1 MRKVHGSYIRKTPFE
16 VPQGKQCGQLIVD
29 SYLKRRP
36 VAICLFFVAFI
47 FLSTV
52 NIFAQ
57 APAALGGVAVNVEMK
72 DKDAKPGDIISVTKD
87 GLVRSATAY
96 DVLMYGVVAAAP
108 ILSVEPKTDTSKSVI
123 SSGETDVRVSTKNGA
138 INIGDFITSSSDTG
152 VGQKATESGYA
163 LGKALKAYNDN
174 SVGTIPVAVSIS
186 YATFAAK
193 STAGPAAAAGSFLQ
207 RLAEAISNPD
217 KFGVYLRYFVA
228 GMVGLISVAGGIFA
242 FVRFMNTGLE
252 AVGRNPLAKRT
263 IVGGMILSG
272 VVVVVLAASGLGIA
286 AAIIRLG

>member
-1 MRKVHGSYIRKTPFE
+1 MNKLARVFL
-16 VPQGKQCGQLIVD
+16 VLIY
-29 SYLKRRP
+29 SL
-36 VAICLFFVAFI
+36 L
-47 FLSTV
+47 FLSV
-52 NIFAQ
+52 LPWPVSAQ

-72 DKDAKPGDIISVTKD
+72 DTGVQPGDIISVTKD

-108 ILSVEPKTDTSKSVI
+108 ILSVEPKTGTSKSVI

-138 INIGDFITSSSDTG
+138 ISVGDFITSSTDSG
-152 VGQKATESGYA
+152 VGQKATESGYV

-174 SVGTIPVAVSIS
+174 SVGTIPVAVGIS
-186 YATFAAK
+186 YATIAPK

-228 GMVGLISVAGGIFA
+228 GVVGLISVIGGVYA
-242 FVRFMNTGLE
+242 FIRFMNTGLE
-252 AVGRNPLAKRT
+252 AVGRNPLAKKT

-272 VVVVVLAASGLGIA
+272 VVVALLAASGLGIA
-286 AAIIRLG
+286 AAIMRLGK